1 MQETRSSRARTRT
14 DDCSGYCWKQIFQTY
29 ENRCRKP
36 QRPFCRFVKSYD
48 VNRNTITFR
57 KGIGNNLKSL
67 AIHLNVVGR
76 TVPEGLNPDAVVSG
90 GFGDLM
96 VHDSAYFL

>member
-1 MQETRSSRARTRT
+1 MQETRISRARART
-14 DDCSGYCWKQIFQTY
+14 DGCSGCCWKQIFQTY

-36 QRPFCRFVKSYD
+36 QRPFRRFLKSYD
-48 VNRNTITFR
+48 VDCNSITVR
-57 KGIGNNLKSL
+57 KWIGNNLKSF

-76 TVPEGLNPDAVVSG
+76 TVPKGPNPDAVVSG